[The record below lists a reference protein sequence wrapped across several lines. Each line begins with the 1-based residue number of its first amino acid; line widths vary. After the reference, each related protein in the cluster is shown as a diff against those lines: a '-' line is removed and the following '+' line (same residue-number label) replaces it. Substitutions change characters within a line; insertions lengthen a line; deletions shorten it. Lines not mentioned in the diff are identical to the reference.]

1 MRAPKSRLHKRAV
14 IHHPSGKEKTTLF
27 HGTTTIEYAKAVE
40 SKVDLSKTW
49 REGDL
54 HSKRGLH
61 EFSFFPSFETHA

>member
-14 IHHPSGKEKTTLF
+14 THPSGKEQTILF
-27 HGTTTIEYAKAVE
+27 HGTTTRENAEAIEK
-40 SKVDLSKTW
+40 KVDLSKTS

-61 EFSFFPSFETHA
+61 DFSFFPSFETNA